1 MIEKA
6 KKRLQSFGYEWK
18 NGDEAILTFSV
29 QKAENTIK
37 NDCNISSVPEGLIN
51 IAVDMAVGEF
61 LMAKK
66 TFAADELAGLDLSTA
81 VKQIQEGDTN
91 IIFAAGEGSLTAEQR
106 LDNLINHLLTY
117 GKGEFVRYRRLVW

>member
-6 KKRLQSFGYEWK
+6 KERLQSFGYEWK
-18 NGDEAILTFSV
+18 NGDEAILSFSV

-37 NDCNISSVPEGLIN
+37 NDCNTSSVPEGLIN

-66 TFAADELAGLDLSTA
+66 TFVPDELAGLDLSIA
-81 VKQIQEGDTN
+81 VKQIQEGDTS
-91 IIFAAGEGSLTAEQR
+91 ITFAAGEGSLTAEQR
-106 LDNLINHLLTY
+106 LDNLINYLLTY
-117 GKGEFVRYRRLVW
+117 GKGEFVRYRRLLW

>member
-1 MIEKA
+1 MTEKA
-6 KKRLQSFGYEWK
+6 KERLQSFGYEWK
-18 NGDEAILTFSV
+18 NGDEAILAFSV

-66 TFAADELAGLDLSTA
+66 AFAPNDIAGLDLSTA
-81 VKQIQEGDTN
+81 VKQIQEGDTSVT
-91 IIFAAGEGSLTAEQR
+91 FAAGEGSLTAEQR
-106 LDNLINHLLTY
+106 LDNLINYLLTY
-117 GKGEFVRYRRLVW
+117 GKGEFVHYRRLLW

>member
-1 MIEKA
+1 MTEKA
-6 KKRLQSFGYEWK
+6 KERLQSFGYEWK
-18 NGDEAILTFSV
+18 NGDEAILAFSV

-66 TFAADELAGLDLSTA
+66 AFAPDDIAGLDLSTA
-81 VKQIQEGDTN
+81 VKQIQEGDTS
-91 IIFAAGEGSLTAEQR
+91 ITFAAGEGSLTAEQR
-106 LDNLINHLLTY
+106 LDNLINYLLTY
-117 GKGEFVRYRRLVW
+117 GKGEFVRYRRLLW